1 MTLVVEKKRKHWIV
15 AVFILFITFYAF
27 IAGRPIPVE
36 TILTSQWLRSLESDY
51 PDFENTGPLIPFEL
65 GGHFGYVDFQGYFA
79 LNRVKGGYVSL
90 SKDLWAEYQAQP
102 ESIEVRDPLNSRIIT
117 IKNSRGYPKFLDNR
131 IFIINYD
138 QTSLSLVDESGIIQ
152 WTRDFAAPLT
162 YMDAAAGLIVTGAL
176 DGTVELLDGN
186 GRLVFPP
193 FEPGGSRYSVILG
206 CRISRDGSKLAIVS
220 GIDPQ
225 RFLLLERFGDSYK
238 VIYHEFLPQGFR
250 REVHLAFIDN
260 DNRVVFERNGGL
272 GIYTIQTRKSLFL
285 PLDGDIHAID
295 GSGDDGFLFIITS
308 ETGLQKNLVVIR
320 LPETK
325 IIETPFISQTVFLGR
340 QDSRVFIGGGTTMA
354 SFDLD
359 KK

>member
-1 MTLVVEKKRKHWIV
+1 MVKKKQKYWII
-15 AVFILFITFYAF
+15 AVFLLFMFYAF

-51 PDFENTGPLIPFEL
+51 PDFEDTGPLIPFEL
-65 GGHFGYVDFQGYFA
+65 GGRFGYVDSQGNFA
-79 LNRVKGGYVSL
+79 LNRIKGGYVSL
-90 SKDLWAEYQAQP
+90 SKDRWAEYQAMP
-102 ESIEVRDPLNSRIIT
+102 ESIEVRDPLNSRIVT

-131 IFIINYD
+131 VFIINYE
-138 QTSLSLVDESGIIQ
+138 QTSLSLVDESGTVQ
-152 WTRDFAAPLT
+152 WTHDFAAPLT
-162 YMDAAAGLIVTGAL
+162 YMDAAAGLIVTGSL

-206 CRISRDGSKLAIVS
+206 CRISRDGSKLAMVS

-225 RFLLLERFGDSYK
+225 RFLLLGRFGDSYK

-250 REVHLAFIDN
+250 REVHIAFIDN

-272 GIYTIQTRKSLFL
+272 GVYTIQTRKSLFL

-295 GSGDDGFLFIITS
+295 GSGDDGLLFVITS
-308 ETGLQKNLVVIR
+308 ESEFRKNLVVIR

-325 IIETPFISQTVFLGR
+325 IIEAPFISQAVFLGR
-340 QDSRVFIGGGTTMA
+340 QDSRVFIGGGTTMV
-354 SFDLD
+354 SFELD

>member
-1 MTLVVEKKRKHWIV
+1 MGKKIRKYWII
-15 AVFILFITFYAF
+15 AVFLLFTCYVF

-51 PDFENTGPLIPFEL
+51 PDFENTGPLTPFEL
-65 GGHFGYVDFQGYFA
+65 GGRFGYVDSQGHFA
-79 LNRVKGGYVSL
+79 LNRVREGYVSI
-90 SKDLWAEYQAQP
+90 SKDLWAEYQALP
-102 ESIEVRDPLNSRIIT
+102 ESIEVRDPLNSRVMT
-117 IKNSRGYPKFLDNR
+117 IQNSRGYPQFLDNR
-131 IFIINYD
+131 VFIINYE
-138 QTSLSLVDESGIIQ
+138 QTSLSLVDPAGTVQ
-152 WTRDFAAPLT
+152 WSRDFASPLT

-176 DGTVELLDGN
+176 DGTVELLDGT

-260 DNRVVFERNGGL
+260 DSRVAFERKEGL

-285 PLDGDIHAID
+285 PLDGDIYAID
-295 GSGDDGFLFIITS
+295 GSGNDGLLFIITAES
-308 ETGLQKNLVVIR
+308 GLRKNLVVVR

-325 IIETPFISQTVFLGR
+325 IIEAPFSSQTVFLGR
-340 QDSRVFIGGGTTMA
+340 QDSRIFIGGGTTMV
-354 SFDLD
+354 SFELD

>member
-1 MTLVVEKKRKHWIV
+1 VVKKKRKYWIIV
-15 AVFILFITFYAF
+15 VFLLFILYAF
-27 IAGRPIPVE
+27 IAGQPIPVE
-36 TILTSQWLRSLESDY
+36 TILTSQWLSSLESDY
-51 PDFENTGPLIPFEL
+51 PEFEDTGPLIPFEL
-65 GGHFGYVDFQGYFA
+65 AGRFGYVDFQGHFV
-79 LNRVKGGYVSL
+79 LNRVKEGYVSL
-90 SKDLWAEYQAQP
+90 SKDRWAEYQALP
-102 ESIEVRDPLNSRIIT
+102 ESIEVRNPLSSRITT
-117 IKNSRGYPKFLDNR
+117 IQNSRGYPQFLDDR
-131 IFIINYD
+131 VFIIHYE
-138 QTSLSLVDESGIIQ
+138 QTSLSLVDESGTIQ
-152 WTRDFAAPLT
+152 WTHDFAAPLT
-162 YMDAAAGLIVTGAL
+162 YMDAAAGLIVTGTL

-220 GIDPQ
+220 GLDPQ

-250 REVHLAFIDN
+250 REVHLSFIDN

-285 PLDGDIHAID
+285 PLDGEIRAMD
-295 GSGDDGFLFIITS
+295 GSGDDGLLFVITS
-308 ETGLQKNLVVIR
+308 KSGVRKKLVVIR

-325 IIETPFISQTVFLGR
+325 IIEAPFISQTVFLGR
-340 QDSRVFIGGGTTMA
+340 QDSRIFMGGGTTMA
-354 SFDLD
+354 SFELD